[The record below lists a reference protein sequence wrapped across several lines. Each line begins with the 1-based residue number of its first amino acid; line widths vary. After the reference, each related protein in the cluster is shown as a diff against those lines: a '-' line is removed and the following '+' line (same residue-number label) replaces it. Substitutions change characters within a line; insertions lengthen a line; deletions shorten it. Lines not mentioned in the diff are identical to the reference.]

1 MFIYAYIY
9 NAFHSIFFFFLG
21 GGGRSASCSEAGS
34 TGTIE
39 SLLHSAAD
47 LTVGWMCGS
56 KRISLVG

>member
-9 NAFHSIFFFFLG
+9 NAFHSPFFWG
-21 GGGRSASCSEAGS
+21 GGGSASCSEAGS

>member
-1 MFIYAYIY
+1 MSVYICVY
-9 NAFHSIFFFFLG
+9 LQRLSLDFFFLG

>member
-9 NAFHSIFFFFLG
+9 NAFHSIFFFLG

>member
-9 NAFHSIFFFFLG
+9 NAFHSIFFFFL

>member
-1 MFIYAYIY
+1 MSVYICVY
-9 NAFHSIFFFFLG
+9 LQRLSLPFLG
-21 GGGRSASCSEAGS
+21 GGRRSASCSEAGS
-34 TGTIE
+34 IGTIE